1 MLLILSEH
9 MPDTSDDFVPPTS
22 TDAEREDRLR
32 RVPWAALVTFI
43 GISFGLAW
51 LVSMPLWLASD
62 DSRTPALL
70 NRILPVV
77 MMFTPLIATAVVVF
91 VMKVPRREWA
101 RFLGLWPLRPAK
113 RVVWFAVI
121 MTVAPMVL
129 VFACIAI
136 SALFGWIH
144 LDLVHFSGFQETLDV
159 PSEES
164 MLWPIALASVAVI
177 PLASVFN
184 ALPAFAEEVGWRGW
198 LLPALRPLGTW
209 PALLLSGAIW
219 GLWHSPIILLGQN
232 FNEPNIWG
240 VLLMTGGGIAWG
252 VLFGWLRLRTGSIWP
267 AVIGHGSLNAS
278 GNLVF
283 LVGTAGDPANL
294 PLVNPLGASGWI
306 VIGIVVIALV
316 LTGQF
321 KREPQLGRPTVG
333 E

>member
-1 MLLILSEH
+1 
-9 MPDTSDDFVPPTS
+9 MPDTPDDFSPPTS
-22 TDAEREDRLR
+22 THPERGDRLR
-32 RVPWAALVTFI
+32 KVPWAALVTFVAV
-43 GISFGLAW
+43 SFGLAW

-62 DSRTPALL
+62 ESPAPALL

-91 VMKVPRREWA
+91 IMKVPRGEWA

-121 MTVAPMVL
+121 MTVAPLVL

-144 LDLVHFSGFQETLDV
+144 LDLVNFSGFQETLDA
-159 PSEES
+159 PLEPS
-164 MLWPIALASVAVI
+164 MLWPVVLIQVALV
-177 PLASVFN
+177 PLASIFN
-184 ALPAFAEEVGWRGW
+184 ALPAFAEEAGWRGW

-219 GLWHSPIILLGQN
+219 GLWHTPIVLLGQN
-232 FNEPNIWG
+232 FDEPNIWG
-240 VLLMTGGGIAWG
+240 VLLMTGGGMAWG
-252 VLFGWLRLRTGSIWP
+252 VLFGWLRLRTGSNWP

-278 GNLVF
+278 GGLVF
-283 LVGTAGDPANL
+283 LLGTARDPAEL
-294 PLVNPLGASGWI
+294 ALVNPLGVAGWI
-306 VIGIVVIALV
+306 VIGIVVIVLA

-321 KREPQLGRPTVG
+321 KRQPQLGRPTV
-333 E
+333 EQ

>member
-9 MPDTSDDFVPPTS
+9 MPDTFDDFFPRTS
-22 TDAEREDRLR
+22 TVMDRGDRLR
-32 RVPWAALVTFI
+32 RVPWAALVTFVAV
-43 GISFGLAW
+43 SFGLAW
-51 LVSMPLWLASD
+51 LVSMPLWLASG
-62 DSRTPALL
+62 DSQASALF

-77 MMFTPLIATAVVVF
+77 TMFTPLIATAVVVF

-144 LDLVHFSGFQETLDV
+144 LDLVHFSGFQETLDARI
-159 PSEES
+159 EES
-164 MLWPIALASVAVI
+164 MLRPIALASVAVI

-184 ALPAFAEEVGWRGW
+184 ALPAFAEEAGWRGW

-232 FNEPNIWG
+232 FDEPNIWG
-240 VLLMTGGGIAWG
+240 VLLMTGGCIAWG

-283 LVGTAGDPANL
+283 LVGTAGDSANL
-294 PLVNPLGASGWI
+294 PLVNPLGVSGWI
-306 VIGIVVIALV
+306 VIGIVVIVLA

-321 KREPQLGRPTVG
+321 KREPQLRRQSVRQ
-333 E
+333 